1 MITWCEKC
9 GTKPA
14 KHRAKCNFCPKESHP
29 ICDDCYKDGIED
41 GTIKATEQKG
51 ILARIFG

>member
-1 MITWCEKC
+1 MITWCERC
-9 GTKPA
+9 GVKPM

-29 ICDDCYKDGIED
+29 ICDDCYQDGIED
-41 GTIKATEQKG
+41 GTIKVSEQKG